1 MSLHFFAI
9 PALDPSAAQAVSRLR
24 VLRLLLGFC
33 LGRTVDRV
41 DARRMDQAWPP
52 VRCGFGQGGKL
63 QGARGA
69 GSGLAVCQAATALR
83 VADFGR
89 FC

>member
-1 MSLHFFAI
+1 MSLHFFSI
-9 PALDPSAAQAVSRLR
+9 PALDPSAAQALGRS
-24 VLRLLLGFC
+24 LGFC
-33 LGRTVDRV
+33 LGLTVDRV
-41 DARRMDQAWPP
+41 AVRCMDQAWPP
-52 VRCGFGQGGKL
+52 VRCGFGLGGKL

-83 VADFGR
+83 GADFGR